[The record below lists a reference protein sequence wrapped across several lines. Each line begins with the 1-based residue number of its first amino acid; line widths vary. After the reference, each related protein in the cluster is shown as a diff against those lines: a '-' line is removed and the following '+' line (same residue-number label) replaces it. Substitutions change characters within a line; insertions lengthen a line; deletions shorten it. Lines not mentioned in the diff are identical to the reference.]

1 MKIPESVRIAGV
13 EYAVREQAHLN
24 DGKNLAYGVI
34 NFETS
39 EILLTSTIPVSH
51 QRKCITLLHEILHG
65 IREANGLEIVEKEDV
80 VDMFAKGLYQVLQDN
95 GGRLFDLKGGAENDN
110 KKTD

>member
-24 DGKNLAYGVI
+24 DGANLAYGFI

-65 IREANGLEIVEKEDV
+65 IREANGMEIADEEEI
-80 VDMFAKGLYQVLQDN
+80 VDMFAKGMYQVLQDN
-95 GGRLFDLKGGAENDN
+95 GGRLFDLRGEEDDD
-110 KKTD
+110 KKAD

>member
-13 EYAVREQAHLN
+13 EYAVKDFPDLN
-24 DGKNLAYGVI
+24 DGAHLAYGVI
-34 NFETS
+34 NFDTS
-39 EILLTSTIPVSH
+39 EILLSSTIAMSH
-51 QRKCITLLHEILHG
+51 QKKCITLLHEILHG
-65 IREANGLEIVEKEDV
+65 IREANGVEIAEEEDV

-95 GGRLFDLKGGAENDN
+95 GGRLFDLKGAENDN

>member
-13 EYAVREQAHLN
+13 EYAVREKAHLN
-24 DGKNLAYGVI
+24 DGANLAYGSI

-39 EILLTSTIPVSH
+39 EILLTSTIEVSH

-65 IREANGLEIVEKEDV
+65 IRENNGMEIVDEEEI
-80 VDMFAKGLYQVLQDN
+80 VDMFARGLYQVLQDN
-95 GGRLFDLKGGAENDN
+95 GGRLFDLE
-110 KKTD
+110 KTPI

>member
-13 EYAVREQAHLN
+13 EYTVREQAHLN
-24 DGKNLAYGVI
+24 DGANLAYGFI

-39 EILLTSTIPVSH
+39 EILLTSTIAISH

-65 IREANGLEIVEKEDV
+65 IREANGMEIAEEEEI

-95 GGRLFDLKGGAENDN
+95 GGRLFDLKGDKHDDE
-110 KKTD
+110 KTD